1 MATRFTIT
9 VPGGVIPPHIARMM
23 ERVLL
28 VKAKEYAPAA
38 TIQFGNP
45 NLLQV
50 HVRDGYVDVVRTS
63 DPATIEERFFIEEC
77 MEADAVLFVI
87 KRVRMAYE
95 MPDQF
100 VSARQIASNYSEEK
114 RQYIEEMKE

>member
-28 VKAKEYAPAA
+28 AKAKEYAPAA

-50 HVRDGYVDVVRTS
+50 HVRDGYVDVVRTA
-63 DPATIEERFFIEEC
+63 DPATIEERHFVIEC
-77 MEADAVLFVI
+77 MEADDVLYII
-87 KRVRMAYE
+87 KRVRLAYE

-100 VSARQIASNYSEEK
+100 VSARMIASNYIEEK
-114 RQYIEEMKE
+114 KQ